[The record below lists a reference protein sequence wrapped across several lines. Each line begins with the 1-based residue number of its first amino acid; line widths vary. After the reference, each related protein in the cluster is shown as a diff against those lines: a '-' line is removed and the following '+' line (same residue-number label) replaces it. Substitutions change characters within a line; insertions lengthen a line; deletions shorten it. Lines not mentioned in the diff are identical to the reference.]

1 MVSVYAPASIGNVG
15 VGFDLL
21 GAAVTPVDGSLLGD
35 VISIGEE
42 VSDDF
47 QLEVVGPFKSF
58 LPQDAKD
65 NVVYQCSHWFRDAL
79 IKQSDNADVP
89 FVAMTLDKRL
99 PVGSGLG
106 SSATSIVAAFCA
118 LNEYFGM
125 PFGKNELMA
134 MMGHFEAKL
143 SGSLHYDNVAPC
155 YLGGLQLM
163 TEDEAICASIP
174 VPQQWYWVMAYS
186 GISVSTK
193 MAREVLPKQLSMA
206 TAKTYAKNL
215 AAFIDAMHKGL
226 YSRAAGF
233 INDVVAE
240 PHRIG
245 LLPGFAQAREQL
257 LADGALACGI
267 SGSGPTVFA
276 IADSLEKAEQF
287 QQLLIEQ
294 YLQNEQGFCLVC
306 RIDSEGAR
314 VLPNEKTHE
323 ER

>member
-35 VISIGEE
+35 VITVKGEAKG
-42 VSDDF
+42 DF
-47 QLEVVGPFKSF
+47 ELEVVGPFKAF

-65 NVVYQCSHWFRDAL
+65 NVVYMCCQLFRQSL
-79 IKQSDNADVP
+79 IGKTGNTQIPYLSL
-89 FVAMTLDKRL
+89 TLDKRL

-118 LNEYFGM
+118 LNEYYGS
-125 PFGKNELMA
+125 PFGKNALLE
-134 MMGHFEAKL
+134 MMGHYEAKL

-155 YLGGLQLM
+155 YLGGIQLM
-163 TEDEAICASIP
+163 TEDEEICAALPSP
-174 VPQQWYWVMAYS
+174 PGWYWVMAYS

-206 TAKTYAKNL
+206 TAKSYAKNL
-215 AAFIDAMHKGL
+215 AAFIDALHKGL

-245 LLPGFAQAREQL
+245 LLPGFAQVRQQL
-257 LADGALACGI
+257 LEQGALACGI
-267 SGSGPTVFA
+267 SGSGPTVFT

-287 QQLLIEQ
+287 KQMLTQQ

-306 RIDSEGAR
+306 SIDNLGAR
-314 VLPNEKTHE
+314 VLPQQEC
-323 ER
+323 